1 MQWLGR
7 NAWLGLLAMSILVG
21 LVGLWAL
28 LVGIAE
34 DQSVPLGLT
43 GLTVSQLQAQ
53 SPDGSRFADFGVRA
67 GGMGLVVVGTLLAS
81 IDVFAFREQQLW
93 AWWALWAL
101 PVWGLSTVVLILL
114 IGLAPGQAPPWPMIS
129 GTIVAVLSA
138 LLLIAS
144 APQLL
149 GPKRAG

>member
-1 MQWLGR
+1 
-7 NAWLGLLAMSILVG
+7 
-21 LVGLWAL
+21 
-28 LVGIAE
+28 
-34 DQSVPLGLT
+34 
-43 GLTVSQLQAQ
+43 
-53 SPDGSRFADFGVRA
+53 
-67 GGMGLVVVGTLLAS
+67 LVVVGTLLAS

-93 AWWALWAL
+93 VWWALWAL
-101 PVWGLSTVVLILL
+101 PVWGLSTVVLILR